1 MISRHGRAHALARVG
16 LRPLRQVAAEPH
28 RQLAL
33 DAHVDEVGLG
43 DPGRRAMH
51 ARGEDHAAAGMIDAH
66 QLLHDLGGDGDLAP
80 GDRAR
85 AAAATARTAPPA
97 PHRPRRSSW
106 ARWPRAGSGSGR
118 GRGGPRRGSERLLRL
133 RTWAPPVRVSW
144 PSGVGRFPDR
154 LSRGRSSAMIGV
166 NIAGKSAGQSSL
178 RRRTHVRDH
187 HRRQPAEA
195 GLAGRAQQAVGAV
208 AAGGRRAGAGQGRRH
223 PARHQGA
230 GGRRHRH
237 RRRRRAGAPAL
248 RARLPGA
255 RRGHRLRPQGGDGH
269 PRRPL

>member
-1 MISRHGRAHALARVG
+1 MISRDGRAHALARVG
-16 LRPLRQVAAEPH
+16 RRALRQVAAEPH

-33 DAHVDEVGLG
+33 DAHVDEIGLG
-43 DPGRRAMH
+43 DPGRRAMD

-80 GDRAR
+80 GDAAQ
-85 AAAATARTAPPA
+85 AAAPTARTAPPA
-97 PHRPRRSSW
+97 RHRPHRSSW
-106 ARWPRAGSGSGR
+106 ARWRRAGSGSGR
-118 GRGGPRRGSERLLRL
+118 GCGGPRRGNGRRL
-133 RTWAPPVRVSW
+133 RRRTL
-144 PSGVGRFPDR
+144 G
-154 LSRGRSSAMIGV
+154 
-166 NIAGKSAGQSSL
+166 SSL
-178 RRRTHVRDH
+178 RLLAWEGAHGFRGAAVGYDRPQHCRQNAPAVQQREETHVRDH

-208 AAGGRRAGAGQGRRH
+208 AA
-223 PARHQGA
+223 ARVPRWTQAKGDATLLAHQGA
-230 GGRRHRH
+230 GGCRHRH